1 MARMRSAFSPSWVG
15 VHPSVRYS
23 LIFFD
28 FSDVDQVFL
37 LGVKWPIQNQRPFSD
52 PLRSIP
58 MKLLGTSTWT
68 WTIRFEKVNEVNL
81 KKNGTSKTSKIQSS
95 KGSKGPRGTFFM
107 LWAGPQLVRGPM
119 ISQTARRNRDRR
131 LCLTCSTAPFGM
143 HLLFGQGRALG
154 LWGKFLGATG

>member
-1 MARMRSAFSPSWVG
+1 MVLLTYAQVYIHACIWYECMAISRIATSAFWTWFSKHLIYVCFFFTPCLCYIINYIYIINKQPYMHILGLDRSKRLSNVYFPMARMRSAFSPSWVG

-28 FSDVDQVFL
+28 FSDIDQVFL

-68 WTIRFEKVNEVNL
+68 WTIRFEKVN
-81 KKNGTSKTSKIQSS
+81 
-95 KGSKGPRGTFFM
+95 
-107 LWAGPQLVRGPM
+107 
-119 ISQTARRNRDRR
+119 
-131 LCLTCSTAPFGM
+131 
-143 HLLFGQGRALG
+143 
-154 LWGKFLGATG
+154 